1 MVTMESTIEAKNINP
16 MPSTSLKVDYD
27 LISDFFIYPQDKSYN
42 NKIEKA
48 FQHLKA
54 VASDSAQ
61 ALHPF
66 MEFFSASTLQEM
78 QELFLRSFDV
88 QAITTLDIGFILF
101 GEDYKRG
108 QLLVHLN
115 KEHRDAGNDCFSE
128 LSDHLPNV
136 LRLLPRMK
144 DEAMRNEI
152 ALRLVIPA
160 MEKMS
165 EEFDAKKMEKKDSVY
180 KKNMKTLID
189 FSPKYRTV
197 FQSVL
202 QAVLIALRDDFGY
215 LPPAPQ
221 ADAVADELKAASM
234 ACGSCTSRG
243 PVTDDF
249 SHNIETEM
257 NIEKF

>member
-1 MVTMESTIEAKNINP
+1 MESTTETKQINP
-16 MPSTSLKVDYD
+16 KPPTSLQADYE
-27 LISDFFIYPQDKSYN
+27 LLSDFFIYPQDKFYK
-42 NKIEKA
+42 NKIEKV
-48 FQHLKA
+48 FQHVKA
-54 VASDSAQ
+54 AVPDSAQ
-61 ALHPF
+61 VLQPF
-66 MEFFSASTLQEM
+66 MDFLSASTFQEM

-115 KEHRDAGNDCFSE
+115 KEHRDAGNDCFAE

-202 QAVLIALRDDFGY
+202 QAVLMALRNDFGY
-215 LPPAPQ
+215 LPPAPP

-234 ACGSCTSRG
+234 ACGSCSSRG

-249 SHNIETEM
+249 SHNIESEM